1 MKKILMTVLLFVVTS
16 DVFAIPTLTEA
27 SATGTTVKFAT
38 KLSENLPTGYKVK
51 IDLNNGKGL
60 VAMTCSGR
68 TCSLSSNALPKVD
81 SPTYKIGIYD
91 AKGVLQGTAI
101 DGSYFIV
108 SFSTGYAKISNLG
121 KALPDTAVL
130 GTGSNDWACTKDNKT
145 GLTWEIKTHDNGLRD
160 KDWKYSWYK
169 PIGYNGGD
177 VGYTDAT
184 LETPNCS
191 TKNNCNT
198 YAFTNAVNAKGL
210 CGKKDWRMPTA
221 DELMTLVYCSDGK
234 YDTDGS
240 CTNGP
245 SVARPTI
252 NSTYFPYTLDDWYW
266 SSSPNSSSSSD
277 AWLVIFYYGFSGS
290 DYGKEFSNSVRLV
303 R

>member
-1 MKKILMTVLLFVVTS
+1 M
-16 DVFAIPTLTEA
+16 LTEA
-27 SATGTTVKFAT
+27 SATGTTFKFAT

-68 TCSLSSNALPKVD
+68 TCSLSTNALPKVD

-145 GLTWEIKTHDNGLRD
+145 GLTWEVKTNDAGLRS
-160 KDWKYSWYK
+160 KFWRYSWYK

-184 LETPNCS
+184 QETPDCS
-191 TKNNCNT
+191 TKDNCNT

-240 CTNGP
+240 CTNATSG
-245 SVARPTI
+245 ARPTI
-252 NSTYFPYTLDDWYW
+252 KLTYFPYTLDDLYW
-266 SSSPNSSSSSD
+266 SSSPNASSSSD
-277 AWLVIFYYGFSGS
+277 AWLVDFYFGFSDS
-290 DYGKEFSNSVRLV
+290 DRGKDFLNYVRLV
-303 R
+303 KHFFLF